1 MVPPVPLVVGLR
13 MTRICRLVVFVFA
26 VVCAANAYALT
37 GRVVR
42 LRGVELESQLTL
54 PWRISVETAMQVAR
68 GRYQLI
74 DLSAGMTA
82 LKQLEIR
89 GLVRNLTDETYFAS
103 QDVRAVLAPGRAASL
118 TAVVRV

>member
-1 MVPPVPLVVGLR
+1 

-68 GRYQLI
+68 GRTLGAHGVVCQRQ
-74 DLSAGMTA
+74 S
-82 LKQLEIR
+82 
-89 GLVRNLTDETYFAS
+89 VRTD
-103 QDVRAVLAPGRAASL
+103 RAGRARL
-118 TAVVRV
+118 PVD